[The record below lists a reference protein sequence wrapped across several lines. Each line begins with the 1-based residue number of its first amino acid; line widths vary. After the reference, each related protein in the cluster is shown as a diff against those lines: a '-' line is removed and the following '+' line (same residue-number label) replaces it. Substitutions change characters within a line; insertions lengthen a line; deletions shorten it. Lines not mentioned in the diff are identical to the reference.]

1 MTIVGISKNS
11 YYVLLNIWGK
21 GNLSPYFLENLIMKF
36 ATRNSIFDKL
46 YANRN
51 KLFLMYMNTVTIF
64 EKDTNI
70 TQLENVVFELT
81 GKHYNFYIPSN
92 INNAISQLV
101 KYRASQRHKLDRLLL
116 DIRDYKSEYNSIVSA
131 LSGLRQIEYKN
142 NNCSEED
149 LNDIVAYEI
158 CEANT
163 AYRATR
169 ELRVAEVEL
178 TKTLYD
184 LYNRRFMVEVLCKI
198 IKSVVSKLHRHRN
211 VYCA

>member
-1 MTIVGISKNS
+1 M
-11 YYVLLNIWGK
+11 LNIWGK
-21 GNLSPYFLENLIMKF
+21 GNLSPYFLENVIMKF
-36 ATRNSIFDKL
+36 ATRNPIFDEL
-46 YANRN
+46 YTNRN
-51 KLFLMYMNTVTIF
+51 KLFLVYINTVTIF

>member
-1 MTIVGISKNS
+1 M
-11 YYVLLNIWGK
+11 LNIWGK